1 MVLEKEVYF
10 ERLKNFS
17 EDQFLSEI
25 ILQKKLTLYTQR
37 QYLTMN
43 SISLIKTILTIQ
55 KLKKIYTFTLR
66 KIFH

>member
-17 EDQFLSEI
+17 EDQFLSGNNFA
-25 ILQKKLTLYTQR
+25 KKLTLYTQR